1 MEQVTVINHPV
12 LQHKLS
18 FLRDKNTE
26 PAEFRRITKEVS
38 KYIVYEATKDLKM
51 EKMSISTPLADAQV
65 DRIVDPPI
73 VVSVMRAGNGMLDSI
88 LEVLPFA
95 GAGHIGIYR
104 DKFIKNTVEYYFKIP
119 NNSKG
124 KTVLLLDP
132 LIATGDTAIACI
144 DRLKN
149 YEVGEIRFLSL
160 LSSKKGLEDVISAH
174 PDVKI
179 FTLGIDTEM
188 NEKGYIIPGLGDA
201 GDRLFKTT

>member
-1 MEQVTVINHPV
+1 MKQVTVIDHPV

-51 EKMSISTPLADAQV
+51 EEIGISTPLADAKV
-65 DRIVDPPI
+65 NRIVDPPI

-132 LIATGDTAIACI
+132 LVATGDTAIACI

-160 LSSKKGLEDVISAH
+160 LSSQKGLEDVISAH

-179 FTLGIDTEM
+179 YTLGIDTEM

>member
-1 MEQVTVINHPV
+1 MKQVTVIDHPV

-26 PAEFRRITKEVS
+26 PAEIRRITKEVS

-51 EKMSISTPLADAQV
+51 EEIGISTPLADAKV
-65 DRIVDPPI
+65 NRIVDPPI

-132 LIATGDTAIACI
+132 LVATGDTAIACI

-160 LSSKKGLEDVISAH
+160 LSSQKGLEDVISAH

-179 FTLGIDTEM
+179 YTLGIDTEM